1 MKLLAALLCALML
14 ILSVPVA
21 AHAADDVYTEGTL
34 YYTIGDE
41 TVTIVGCFG
50 RKDEVTVPASIAG
63 YPVNTIGSGAF
74 MTNRYLKKLN
84 LPDTIT
90 VI

>member
-1 MKLLAALLCALML
+1 MKQLAALLCALML

-41 TVTIVGCFG
+41 TVTIVGCLAE
-50 RKDEVTVPASIAG
+50 RTRLPCPRALRVIRSIPSVP
-63 YPVNTIGSGAF
+63 V
-74 MTNRYLKKLN
+74 LL
-84 LPDTIT
+84 
-90 VI
+90 